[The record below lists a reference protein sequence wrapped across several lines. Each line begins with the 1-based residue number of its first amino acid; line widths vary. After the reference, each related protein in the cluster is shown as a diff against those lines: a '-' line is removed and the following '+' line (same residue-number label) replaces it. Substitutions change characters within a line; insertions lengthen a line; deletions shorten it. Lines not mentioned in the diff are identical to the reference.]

1 MGRDLWRVLVMRVF
15 RDVRKA
21 GFGGVVVIVM
31 VILVVVEGVGFW
43 GRGEVKMGISGFG
56 GWCGVVCKCWF
67 CRLWW

>member
-1 MGRDLWRVLVMRVF
+1 MGRDLWRVLVMRGF

-43 GRGEVKMGISGFG
+43 GRGEVKMGISDFWWLV
-56 GWCGVVCKCWF
+56 WCGV
-67 CRLWW
+67 